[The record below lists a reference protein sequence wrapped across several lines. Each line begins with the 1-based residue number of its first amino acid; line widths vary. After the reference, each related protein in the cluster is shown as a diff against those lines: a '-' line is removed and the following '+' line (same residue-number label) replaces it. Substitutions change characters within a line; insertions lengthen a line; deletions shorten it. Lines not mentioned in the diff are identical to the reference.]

1 MDDTQAEGPPFL
13 NFHYF
18 IEKNVLYL
26 TASGQYSSAYGKIG
40 RTITK
45 CVVRMAKNAGG
56 HLFGGG
62 YRAIYP
68 LKSMSAATENM

>member
-45 CVVRMAKNAGG
+45 CVVRMAKMQEGIFSG
-56 HLFGGG
+56 VDTVP
-62 YRAIYP
+62 YIR
-68 LKSMSAATENM
+68 